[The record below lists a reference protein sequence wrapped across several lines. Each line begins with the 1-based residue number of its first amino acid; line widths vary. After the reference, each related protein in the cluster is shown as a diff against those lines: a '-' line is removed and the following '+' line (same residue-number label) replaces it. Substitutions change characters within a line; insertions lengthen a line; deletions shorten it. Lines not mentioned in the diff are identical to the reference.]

1 MKLLVP
7 SLVDYTADADIDRD
21 VTVVVY
27 DPSEPLPSEH
37 LDADALVV
45 WGMSNDLLHDA
56 AARLTQVKWVQLL
69 SAGSDAALAAGFDPS
84 VAITSGRSLHD
95 APVAEHAL
103 TLLLAAARRLHVL
116 MRAQI
121 GSRWAGEVGGI
132 QPEPS
137 PGLFSTLRGA
147 HVAIWGF
154 GSIGST
160 LAPLLTGLGARVTGV
175 ATQSREQDGFS
186 VVTPDDLPELLPTAD
201 ALVMILPAS
210 PTTTHALSAEL
221 IAALPSHAW
230 LVNVGRG
237 STVDEEALITALR
250 ADALGGAALD
260 VTSVEPLPASSP
272 LWELPNVIITP
283 HSAGGRPLGAAD
295 LITHNLRAWLAGE
308 PLRNLV
314 TPTGRTNP

>member
-1 MKLLVP
+1 MKILVP
-7 SLVDYTADADIDRD
+7 TLVDFPAGAPVDGE
-21 VTVVVY
+21 VEVVAY
-27 DPSEPLPSEH
+27 DPNEPLPTEH

-69 SAGSDAALAAGFDPS
+69 SAGSDAALAAGFSPS

-103 TLLLAAARRLHVL
+103 ALLLAAARRLHVL

-121 GSRWAGEVGGI
+121 GSRWASEIGGI

-175 ATQSREQDGFS
+175 ATQSREQDGFT
-186 VVTPDDLPELLPTAD
+186 VVTADDLPELLPTVD
-201 ALVMILPAS
+201 ALVMILPSS
-210 PTTTHALSAEL
+210 PSTTHALSEQL
-221 IAALPSHAW
+221 IAALPDHAW

-237 STVDEEALITALR
+237 STVDENALIAALR
-250 ADALGGAALD
+250 AGELGGAALD
-260 VTSVEPLPASSP
+260 VTSVEPLPSSSQ

-283 HSAGGRPLGAAD
+283 HSAGGRPLGAAE
-295 LITHNLRAWLAGE
+295 LISQNLRAWLAEE

-314 TPTGRTNP
+314 SPTGRTTP